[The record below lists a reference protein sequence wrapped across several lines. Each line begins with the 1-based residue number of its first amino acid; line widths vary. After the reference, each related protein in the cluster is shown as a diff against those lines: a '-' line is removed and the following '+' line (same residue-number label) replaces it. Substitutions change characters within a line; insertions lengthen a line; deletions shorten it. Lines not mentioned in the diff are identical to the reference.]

1 MVCMFLSRAAY
12 DEMMPR
18 LRAGRDAVW
27 VNKGILSGD
36 EQAALHAAGW
46 DVTTWTSR
54 HRDLTAEID
63 VVRLHHPGQVVWM
76 ETSPAEGEEPECSQ
90 AGEASRGDPGR

>member
-36 EQAALHAAGW
+36 EVAALHAAGW
-46 DVTTWTSR
+46 DVTMWTSR

-76 ETSPAEGEEPECSQ
+76 ETSPAEGEDPEVAAIDDA
-90 AGEASRGDPGR
+90 AGGGP